1 MSEPLN
7 KLTNLISFYPFA
19 EGTPGNRVFF
29 IFAEGSQGKARIQ
42 LEKEQLIQLSLIIQ
56 ELIADNNDL
65 DIPSTTKDLNY
76 DEKINLNIQLMSL
89 EVKKDII
96 PGLYLFDIFDS
107 NSKKTPIIQ
116 IYVSAE
122 MIKLFAADAIKVCA
136 SGRPLCPLCGEPIN
150 PEGHT
155 CPRTNGHIHK
165 NDLEFE
171 P

>member
-1 MSEPLN
+1 
-7 KLTNLISFYPFA
+7 
-19 EGTPGNRVFF
+19 
-29 IFAEGSQGKARIQ
+29 
-42 LEKEQLIQLSLIIQ
+42 
-56 ELIADNNDL
+56 
-65 DIPSTTKDLNY
+65 
-76 DEKINLNIQLMSL
+76 MSL
-89 EVKKDII
+89 EVKKDIM

-107 NSKKTPIIQ
+107 NSKKPPIIQ

-122 MIKLFAADAIKVCA
+122 KIKLFAADAIKVCA

-171 P
+171 E